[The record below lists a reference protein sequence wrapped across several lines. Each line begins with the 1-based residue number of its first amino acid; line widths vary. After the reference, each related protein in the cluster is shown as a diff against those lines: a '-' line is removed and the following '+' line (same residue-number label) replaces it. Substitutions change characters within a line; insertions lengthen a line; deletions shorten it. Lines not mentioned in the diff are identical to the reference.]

1 MSLPPNQPGRSGW
14 QRHDG
19 AATTGAPPK
28 KKARGG
34 LAAKVDGLAADMEQ
48 MRSLLLALQPG
59 TGQGLAGLQPGPP
72 SSQFDDA
79 LSLAASANLF
89 NEVMTEGNASH
100 TLDEASCSS
109 AQGSLQ
115 GAADTSMAA
124 VLRTALARLQLDAAQ
139 TESAQASAFFRRPEA
154 RPRPHLCPAL
164 GGSRSTTSTLMSAL
178 EPTLQCGLH
187 SRQCSVPGM

>member
-1 MSLPPNQPGRSGW
+1 MSLPPDQPGRSRGR

-19 AATTGAPPK
+19 AAAMGAPPK

-34 LAAKVDGLAADMEQ
+34 LAARVDGLASDMEQ
-48 MRSLLLALQPG
+48 IRSLLLALQPG

-72 SSQFDDA
+72 SSHFESDV

-89 NEVMTEGNASH
+89 DEAMTKGDASH

-124 VLRTALARLQLDAAQ
+124 VLRSALARLQLDAAQ
-139 TESAQASAFFRRPEA
+139 TPAPSSGATLS
-154 RPRPHLCPAL
+154 RPHSPFLL
-164 GGSRSTTSTLMSAL
+164 WRNT
-178 EPTLQCGLH
+178 
-187 SRQCSVPGM
+187 